1 MADVKVVRALLVADA
16 ALASV
21 VPAARIMAGHIP
33 QGATLPAVA
42 VSHVSTVRYQPGA
55 TALKTSR
62 VQVTV
67 MATSYPQQKSV
78 LALVVAA
85 LPKTRGTVA
94 GVEVDS
100 ITPDIEGPD
109 QSDADTGICFQ
120 TYDVIV
126 RHA

>member
-1 MADVKVVRALLVADA
+1 MADVKVVRALLTADA
-16 ALASV
+16 ALAAV
-21 VPAARIMAGHIP
+21 VPAARIMAGHIS
-33 QGATLPAVA
+33 QGTALPAVA
-42 VSHVSTVRYQPGA
+42 VSHISTVRYQPGA
-55 TALKTSR
+55 APLKTSR

-67 MATSYPQQKSV
+67 MAENYPQQKSV

-85 LPKTRGTVA
+85 LPRTRGDVA
-94 GVEVDS
+94 GLYVDS

-109 QSDADTGICFQ
+109 QADADTGICFQ